1 MKKTIYLFSFLLFL
15 FADESAHDFGWVAA
29 EENKPII
36 PNIKFKDLENKKVM
50 LEDFYSKGPILINFW
65 TLSCEPCKKE
75 MKHLSRLNEKYKD
88 SGFQVVSVNM
98 DTPRTIRKVK
108 QFVNS
113 QKYSFKVLSDPRM
126 DLFRKLGGSVMPLV
140 VIVNMDGTI
149 EKRHIGYSPGDEV
162 VLEGEIVEAIISN
175 GLKLPNVSDLESPP
189 ASEDGDAKLDSL
201 KTDDKS
207 IDESK

>member
-1 MKKTIYLFSFLLFL
+1 MKKLYYLLPFIMFVFG
-15 FADESAHDFGWVAA
+15 ATDEVTVDDSKQS
-29 EENKPII
+29 KPVI
-36 PNIKFKDLENKKVM
+36 PNVKLKDLDNKKFM
-50 LEDFYSKGPILINFW
+50 LEDFYSSGPILMNFW

-75 MKHLSRLNEKYKD
+75 MKHLSRINEKYKD

-113 QKYSFKVLSDPRM
+113 QKYSFKVLSDARM
-126 DLFRKLGGSVMPLV
+126 DLFMKLGGSVMPLV

-162 VLEGEIVEAIISN
+162 KLEQEIVEVIFGN
-175 GLKLPNVSDLESPP
+175 NLELPTLDKKEESDIKE
-189 ASEDGDAKLDSL
+189 
-201 KTDDKS
+201 TDK
-207 IDESK
+207 DE

>member
-1 MKKTIYLFSFLLFL
+1 MKKLYYLLPFIMFVFG
-15 FADESAHDFGWVAA
+15 ATDEAA
-29 EENKPII
+29 VDDSKQSKPVI
-36 PNIKFKDLENKKVM
+36 PNVKLKDLDNKKFM
-50 LEDFYSKGPILINFW
+50 LEDFYSSGPILMNFW

-75 MKHLSRLNEKYKD
+75 MKHLSRINEKYKD

-126 DLFRKLGGSVMPLV
+126 DLFMKLGGSVMPLV

-162 VLEGEIVEAIISN
+162 QLEEEIVEVILGNNLEIPTL
-175 GLKLPNVSDLESPP
+175 GKKEESDI
-189 ASEDGDAKLDSL
+189 KQ
-201 KTDDKS
+201 TDK
-207 IDESK
+207 DE

>member
-1 MKKTIYLFSFLLFL
+1 MKKSYYLLLFVVTL
-15 FADESAHDFGWVAA
+15 FGAT
-29 EENKPII
+29 EEVGKNDNDQSKPVI
-36 PNIKFKDLENKKVM
+36 PNVKFKDLDNKKFM
-50 LEDFYSKGPILINFW
+50 LESFYSSGPILMNFW

-162 VLEGEIVEAIISN
+162 QLEQEIVEVILGN
-175 GLKLPNVSDLESPP
+175 NLELPSLDKKEESDIKEI
-189 ASEDGDAKLDSL
+189 
-201 KTDDKS
+201 DK
-207 IDESK
+207 DE

>member
-1 MKKTIYLFSFLLFL
+1 MKKLYYLLPFIVFVFG
-15 FADESAHDFGWVAA
+15 ATDEAA
-29 EENKPII
+29 IDDSKQSKPVI
-36 PNIKFKDLENKKVM
+36 PNVKFKDLDNKKFM
-50 LEDFYSKGPILINFW
+50 LEDFYSSGPILMNFW

-75 MKHLSRLNEKYKD
+75 MKHLSRINEKYKD
-88 SGFQVVSVNM
+88 SGFKVVSVNM

-126 DLFRKLGGSVMPLV
+126 DLFMKLGGSVMPLV

-162 VLEGEIVEAIISN
+162 QLEEEIVEVILGN
-175 GLKLPNVSDLESPP
+175 NLELPTLDKKEESDIKEI
-189 ASEDGDAKLDSL
+189 
-201 KTDDKS
+201 DK
-207 IDESK
+207 DE

>member
-1 MKKTIYLFSFLLFL
+1 MKKSYYLLLFVVTL
-15 FADESAHDFGWVAA
+15 FGAT
-29 EENKPII
+29 EEVGTNDNEQSKPVI
-36 PNIKFKDLENKKVM
+36 PNVKFKDLDNKKFM
-50 LEDFYSKGPILINFW
+50 LESFYSSGPILMNFW

-113 QKYSFKVLSDPRM
+113 QQYSFKVLSDPRM

-162 VLEGEIVEAIISN
+162 QLEQEIVEVILGN
-175 GLKLPNVSDLESPP
+175 NLELPSLDKKEESDIKEM
-189 ASEDGDAKLDSL
+189 
-201 KTDDKS
+201 DK
-207 IDESK
+207 DE

>member
-1 MKKTIYLFSFLLFL
+1 MKKSYYLLLFVVTL
-15 FADESAHDFGWVAA
+15 FGVT
-29 EENKPII
+29 EEVGTNDNEQSKPVI
-36 PNIKFKDLENKKVM
+36 PNVKFKDLDNKKFM
-50 LEDFYSKGPILINFW
+50 LESFYSSGPILMNFW

-113 QKYSFKVLSDPRM
+113 QQYSFKVLSDPRM

-162 VLEGEIVEAIISN
+162 QLEEEIVEVILGN
-175 GLKLPNVSDLESPP
+175 NLELPSLDKKEESDIKEI
-189 ASEDGDAKLDSL
+189 
-201 KTDDKS
+201 DK
-207 IDESK
+207 DE

>member
-1 MKKTIYLFSFLLFL
+1 MKKSFYLLLFVVTL
-15 FADESAHDFGWVAA
+15 FGAT
-29 EENKPII
+29 EEVGTNDNEQSKPVI
-36 PNIKFKDLENKKVM
+36 PNVKFKDLDNKKFM
-50 LEDFYSKGPILINFW
+50 LESFYSSGPILMNFW

-113 QKYSFKVLSDPRM
+113 QQYSFKVLSDPRM

-162 VLEGEIVEAIISN
+162 QLEQEIVEVILGN
-175 GLKLPNVSDLESPP
+175 NLELPSLDKKEESDIKEI
-189 ASEDGDAKLDSL
+189 
-201 KTDDKS
+201 DK
-207 IDESK
+207 DE

>member
-1 MKKTIYLFSFLLFL
+1 MKKSYYLLLFVVTL
-15 FADESAHDFGWVAA
+15 FGAT
-29 EENKPII
+29 EEVGTNDNEQSKPVI
-36 PNIKFKDLENKKVM
+36 PNVKFKDLDNKKFM
-50 LEDFYSKGPILINFW
+50 LESFYSSGPILMNFW

-113 QKYSFKVLSDPRM
+113 QQYSFKVLSDPRM

-162 VLEGEIVEAIISN
+162 QLEQEIVEVILSN
-175 GLKLPNVSDLESPP
+175 NLELPILDKKEESDIKEI
-189 ASEDGDAKLDSL
+189 
-201 KTDDKS
+201 DK
-207 IDESK
+207 DE

>member
-1 MKKTIYLFSFLLFL
+1 MKKSYYLLLFVVTL
-15 FADESAHDFGWVAA
+15 FGAT
-29 EENKPII
+29 EEVGTNDNEQSKPVI
-36 PNIKFKDLENKKVM
+36 PNVKFKDLDNNKFM
-50 LEDFYSKGPILINFW
+50 LESFYSSGPILMNFW

-162 VLEGEIVEAIISN
+162 QLEQEIVEVILGNNLELPSLDKKIVI
-175 GLKLPNVSDLESPP
+175 LKKEESDIKEI
-189 ASEDGDAKLDSL
+189 
-201 KTDDKS
+201 DK
-207 IDESK
+207 DE

>member
-1 MKKTIYLFSFLLFL
+1 MKKLYYLLPFIVFVFG
-15 FADESAHDFGWVAA
+15 ATDESAVDDSKQS
-29 EENKPII
+29 KPVI
-36 PNIKFKDLENKKVM
+36 PNVKFKDLDNKKFM
-50 LEDFYSKGPILINFW
+50 LEDFYSSGPILMNFW

-75 MKHLSRLNEKYKD
+75 MKHLSRINEKYKD

-113 QKYSFKVLSDPRM
+113 QQYSFKVLSDPRM

-162 VLEGEIVEAIISN
+162 QLEEEIVEVILGN
-175 GLKLPNVSDLESPP
+175 NLELPT
-189 ASEDGDAKLDSL
+189 LDKKEEL
-201 KTDDKS
+201 DIKEIDK
-207 IDESK
+207 DE

>member
-1 MKKTIYLFSFLLFL
+1 MKKLYYLLPFIMFVFG
-15 FADESAHDFGWVAA
+15 ATDEAA
-29 EENKPII
+29 VDDSKQSKPVI
-36 PNIKFKDLENKKVM
+36 PNVKFKDLDNKKFM
-50 LEDFYSKGPILINFW
+50 LEDFYSSGPILMNFW

-75 MKHLSRLNEKYKD
+75 MKHLSRINEKYKD

-113 QKYSFKVLSDPRM
+113 QQYSFKVLSDPRM

-149 EKRHIGYSPGDEV
+149 EKRHIGYSPGDEIQ
-162 VLEGEIVEAIISN
+162 LEEEIVEVILGN
-175 GLKLPNVSDLESPP
+175 NLELPT
-189 ASEDGDAKLDSL
+189 LDKKEEL
-201 KTDDKS
+201 DIKEIDK
-207 IDESK
+207 DE

>member
-1 MKKTIYLFSFLLFL
+1 MKKSYYLLLFVVTL
-15 FADESAHDFGWVAA
+15 FGVT
-29 EENKPII
+29 EEVGTNDNEQSKPVI
-36 PNIKFKDLENKKVM
+36 PNVKFKDLDNKKFM
-50 LEDFYSKGPILINFW
+50 LESFYSSGPILMNFW

-113 QKYSFKVLSDPRM
+113 QQYSFKVLSDPRM

-162 VLEGEIVEAIISN
+162 QLEQEIVEVILGN
-175 GLKLPNVSDLESPP
+175 NLELPSLDKKEESDIKEI
-189 ASEDGDAKLDSL
+189 
-201 KTDDKS
+201 DK
-207 IDESK
+207 DE

>member
-1 MKKTIYLFSFLLFL
+1 MKKSYYLLLFVVTL
-15 FADESAHDFGWVAA
+15 FGAT
-29 EENKPII
+29 EEVGTNDNEQSKPVI
-36 PNIKFKDLENKKVM
+36 PNVKFKDLDNKKFM
-50 LEDFYSKGPILINFW
+50 LESFYSSGPILMNFW

-113 QKYSFKVLSDPRM
+113 QQYSFKVLSDPRM

-162 VLEGEIVEAIISN
+162 QLEQEIVEVILGNNLELPSLDKKIVI
-175 GLKLPNVSDLESPP
+175 LKKEESDIKEI
-189 ASEDGDAKLDSL
+189 
-201 KTDDKS
+201 DK
-207 IDESK
+207 DE

>member
-1 MKKTIYLFSFLLFL
+1 MKKSYYLLLFVVTL
-15 FADESAHDFGWVAA
+15 FGAT
-29 EENKPII
+29 EEVGKNDNDQSKPVI
-36 PNIKFKDLENKKVM
+36 PNVKFKDLDNKKFM
-50 LEDFYSKGPILINFW
+50 LESFYSSGPILMNFW

-88 SGFQVVSVNM
+88 SGFRVVSVNM

-113 QKYSFKVLSDPRM
+113 QQYSFKVLSDPRM

-162 VLEGEIVEAIISN
+162 QLEQEIVEVILGN
-175 GLKLPNVSDLESPP
+175 NLELPSLDKKEESDIKEI
-189 ASEDGDAKLDSL
+189 
-201 KTDDKS
+201 DK
-207 IDESK
+207 DE

>member
-1 MKKTIYLFSFLLFL
+1 MKKLYYLLPFIMFVFG
-15 FADESAHDFGWVAA
+15 ATDEAA
-29 EENKPII
+29 VDDSKQSKPVI
-36 PNIKFKDLENKKVM
+36 PNVKLKDLDNKKFM
-50 LEDFYSKGPILINFW
+50 LEDFYSSGPILMNFW

-75 MKHLSRLNEKYKD
+75 MKHLSRINEKYKD

-113 QKYSFKVLSDPRM
+113 QKYSFKVLSDARM
-126 DLFRKLGGSVMPLV
+126 DLFMKLGGSVMPLV

-162 VLEGEIVEAIISN
+162 KLEQEIVEVIFGN
-175 GLKLPNVSDLESPP
+175 NLELPTLDKKEESDIKE
-189 ASEDGDAKLDSL
+189 
-201 KTDDKS
+201 TDK
-207 IDESK
+207 DE

>member
-1 MKKTIYLFSFLLFL
+1 MKKSYYLLLFVVTL
-15 FADESAHDFGWVAA
+15 FGAT
-29 EENKPII
+29 EEVGTNDNEQSKPVI
-36 PNIKFKDLENKKVM
+36 PNVKFKDLDNKKFM
-50 LEDFYSKGPILINFW
+50 LESFYSSGPILMNFW

-113 QKYSFKVLSDPRM
+113 QQYSFKVLSDPRM

-162 VLEGEIVEAIISN
+162 QLEQEIVEVILGN
-175 GLKLPNVSDLESPP
+175 NLELPSLEKREESDIKEI
-189 ASEDGDAKLDSL
+189 
-201 KTDDKS
+201 DK
-207 IDESK
+207 DE

>member
-1 MKKTIYLFSFLLFL
+1 MKKSYYLLLFVVTL
-15 FADESAHDFGWVAA
+15 FGAT
-29 EENKPII
+29 EEVGTNDNDQSKPVI
-36 PNIKFKDLENKKVM
+36 PNVKFKDLDNKKFM
-50 LEDFYSKGPILINFW
+50 LESFYSSGPILMNFW

-88 SGFQVVSVNM
+88 SGFRVVSVNM

-113 QKYSFKVLSDPRM
+113 QQYSFKVLSDPRM

-162 VLEGEIVEAIISN
+162 QLEQEIVEVILGN
-175 GLKLPNVSDLESPP
+175 NLELPSLDKKEESDIKEI
-189 ASEDGDAKLDSL
+189 
-201 KTDDKS
+201 DK
-207 IDESK
+207 DE

>member
-1 MKKTIYLFSFLLFL
+1 MKKSYYLLLFVVTL
-15 FADESAHDFGWVAA
+15 FGAT
-29 EENKPII
+29 EEVGTNDNEQSKPVI
-36 PNIKFKDLENKKVM
+36 PNVKFKDLDNKKFM
-50 LEDFYSKGPILINFW
+50 LESFYSSGPILMNFW

-75 MKHLSRLNEKYKD
+75 MKHLSRINEKYKD

-113 QKYSFKVLSDPRM
+113 QQYSFKVLSDPRM

-162 VLEGEIVEAIISN
+162 QLEQEIVEVILSN
-175 GLKLPNVSDLESPP
+175 NLELPILDKKEESDIKEI
-189 ASEDGDAKLDSL
+189 
-201 KTDDKS
+201 DK
-207 IDESK
+207 DE

>member
-1 MKKTIYLFSFLLFL
+1 MKKLYYLLPFIMFVFG
-15 FADESAHDFGWVAA
+15 ATDEVTVDDSKQS
-29 EENKPII
+29 KPVI
-36 PNIKFKDLENKKVM
+36 PNVKFKDLDNKKFM
-50 LEDFYSKGPILINFW
+50 LEDFYSSGPILMNFW

-75 MKHLSRLNEKYKD
+75 MKHLSRINEKYKD

-113 QKYSFKVLSDPRM
+113 QKYSFKVLSDARM
-126 DLFRKLGGSVMPLV
+126 DLFMKLGGSVMPLV

-162 VLEGEIVEAIISN
+162 KLEQEIVEVIFGN
-175 GLKLPNVSDLESPP
+175 NLELPTLDKKEESDIKE
-189 ASEDGDAKLDSL
+189 
-201 KTDDKS
+201 TDK
-207 IDESK
+207 DE

>member
-1 MKKTIYLFSFLLFL
+1 MKKLYYLLPFIMFVFG
-15 FADESAHDFGWVAA
+15 ATDEVTVDDSKQS
-29 EENKPII
+29 KPVI
-36 PNIKFKDLENKKVM
+36 PNVKFKDLDNKKFM
-50 LEDFYSKGPILINFW
+50 LEDFYSSGPILMNFW

-75 MKHLSRLNEKYKD
+75 MKHLSRINEKYKD

-126 DLFRKLGGSVMPLV
+126 DLFMKLGGSVMPLV

-162 VLEGEIVEAIISN
+162 QLEEEIVEVILGNNLEIPTL
-175 GLKLPNVSDLESPP
+175 GKKEESDI
-189 ASEDGDAKLDSL
+189 KQ
-201 KTDDKS
+201 TDK
-207 IDESK
+207 DE